1 MDPQFIEV
9 ETDFTY
15 GDQSK
20 SKEQFQSKILSQN
33 FKKSEMLDVVGQG
46 HVCVCVCVCVCPRVG
61 LSMYRNISK
70 KSVRCQIKFVV

>member
-46 HVCVCVCVCVCPRVG
+46 HVCVCVCPRVR

>member
-15 GDQSK
+15 GEQSK

-46 HVCVCVCVCVCPRVG
+46 HVCVCVCVCVCAHA
-61 LSMYRNISK
+61 LDWACIATSQKN
-70 KSVRCQIKFVV
+70 F